1 LRVSSTPSVKAL
13 KTKPAATGRESTSPA
28 LIEASARVSR
38 VPAVESRAMRLLAKT
53 RKGTGALRAK
63 AAG

>member
-1 LRVSSTPSVKAL
+1 MGLGLGLGLGLGSGLSA
-13 KTKPAATGRESTSPA
+13 TKPTYCLLLTRP
-28 LIEASARVSR
+28 
-38 VPAVESRAMRLLAKT
+38 LAKT